1 MVDEHSEKPRAV
13 GDVVGMLRTLSDP
26 TRLRLLTVLQEGE
39 LSVSALCD
47 RLHLAQPTVSH
58 HLGRLRTA
66 RLVANRRAGKQVFY
80 SLNDELVSHPGE
92 EQALAIATGPLELR
106 IVGAEFNGSA
116 NGDVEET

>member
-1 MVDEHSEKPRAV
+1 MVDEHSAEPDSV
-13 GDVVGMLRTLSDP
+13 GHVVGMLRTLSDP
-26 TRLRLLTVLQEGE
+26 TRLRLLSVLGAGE

-80 SLNDELVSHPGE
+80 SLNDELVSHPNGDDG
-92 EQALAIATGPLELR
+92 LAIAAGPLELR
-106 IVGAEFNGSA
+106 ILGSDGNGSS
-116 NGDVEET
+116 NGEDGEP